1 MLAREPGRLRTAVG
15 SSKDRIVEGIVYRH
29 RAGIAWRNLPR
40 EHFGPWQ
47 TVWKRHRRYAADGTW
62 ARVLARVSVMP
73 MLLVTLIEFLCSR
86 FWLTFESHGP
96 TVVVLTCPAAV
107 LADRAYGPKAD
118 REYLCS
124 RGIRAVIPEKK
135 DQIAVREK
143 RGSNGGGPPAFDA
156 GAYRN
161 RDVVGRSSAC
171 LKRWRRL
178 AARSDK
184 PAIVY
189 RAAVVVSAIR
199 RLRR

>member
-1 MLAREPGRLRTAVG
+1 MQELPGVTCRVSISGPGRRCGSVTA
-15 SSKDRIVEGIVYRH
+15 
-29 RAGIAWRNLPR
+29 ATPL
-40 EHFGPWQ
+40 
-47 TVWKRHRRYAADGTW
+47 T
-62 ARVLARVSVMP
+62 ARGLVCWLGCSVMP
-73 MLLVTLIEFLCSR
+73 MLLVTSIEFLCSR